1 VRIEDAETDGRA
13 VSVAAAAVAGWR
25 TCCVKLPVETPS
37 RSAPAQEYTPRN
49 DTLITAAAVL
59 RHRTVTSSA
68 GTRSPSP
75 TSDAGV
81 RQPGRRRGASAAAAP
96 DGELLPVAVGR

>member
-1 VRIEDAETDGRA
+1 MRIEDAETDGR
-13 VSVAAAAVAGWR
+13 VVLVAAAAAAGSR
-25 TCCVKLPVETPS
+25 TCCAKLPAETPS
-37 RSAPAQEYTPRN
+37 RSAPAQEYGPRN
-49 DTLITAAAVL
+49 NTLITAAVL

-81 RQPGRRRGASAAAAP
+81 RQPGRRRRASPAAAP
-96 DGELLPVAVGR
+96 DGGLLPVVDGR